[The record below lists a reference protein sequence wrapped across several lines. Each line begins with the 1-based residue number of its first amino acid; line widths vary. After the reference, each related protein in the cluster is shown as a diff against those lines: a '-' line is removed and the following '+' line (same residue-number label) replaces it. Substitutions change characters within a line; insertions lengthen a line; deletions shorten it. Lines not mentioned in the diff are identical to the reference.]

1 MNNMKVILK
10 TTILL
15 NLVLVLGFKLFSQ
28 TTQEEYNYI
37 TKGYKVQIESGL
49 DMKKG
54 YTLVDLGKWSLTH
67 SSEKRECEF
76 KGLVR
81 QGKTKPC
88 AVMMIYRRTDIP
100 NGAVMYICI
109 PSKDSASEIW
119 NQTLNF
125 INENFK
131 NNDKLQNTII
141 WALMNFSSSN
151 L

>member
-1 MNNMKVILK
+1 MNNMKAILK
-10 TTILL
+10 VTILL
-15 NLVLVLGFKLFSQ
+15 NLLLILSFELFSQ

-54 YTLVDLGKWSLTH
+54 YSFVDLGKWSLSH

-88 AVMMIYRRTDIP
+88 AVMMIYRRTDISD
-100 NGAVMYICI
+100 GVVMYICI
-109 PSKDSASEIW
+109 PSNDSPVEIW

-125 INENFK
+125 INENCK
-131 NNDKLQNTII
+131 NNDKLQNTMI
-141 WALMNFSSSN
+141 WALMHFSSSI